1 MTLVPY
7 AGFDKSERRIR
18 MLVIRTRAQ
27 ECLWRFDSGFDTAA
41 IAQQMDI
48 PEHKVARMV
57 SAEREK
63 RIMPQSIPEQ
73 EQ

>member
-1 MTLVPY
+1 MKLIPY
-7 AGFDKSERRIR
+7 ASFDKSERHPR
-18 MLVIRTRAQ
+18 MLVVRTRAE

-63 RIMPQSIPEQ
+63 RIISQSVPAEQ
-73 EQ
+73 